1 MSEDMKEAVEAL
13 LRLPRA
19 PTQLKVLFYLLES
32 GRSMT
37 IKEMAERLGMTR
49 KAVERAVD
57 KLHKKGLI
65 ERSRYM
71 EGHYRCSIRKMV
83 TYLITACTELRKSL
97 EELSE
102 KG

>member
-1 MSEDMKEAVEAL
+1 MSDDLKETVEAL

-19 PTQLKVLFYLLES
+19 PTQLRVLFYLLES
-32 GRSMT
+32 GRAMT
-37 IKEMAERLGMTR
+37 IKEIAERLGMTR

-57 KLHKKGLI
+57 KLYRKGLI
-65 ERSRYM
+65 ERVRYM

-83 TYLITACTELRKSL
+83 TYLITACTELHREL
-97 EELSE
+97 ERMSE

>member
-1 MSEDMKEAVEAL
+1 MSEDVKEAVEAL

-57 KLHKKGLI
+57 KLHKKGLV

-83 TYLITACTELRKSL
+83 TYLIAACTELRRSL